1 MRSSYY
7 FNKYIIAEYL
17 KYHIPETVSDLEL
30 LYSDDPQDFK
40 ILTKQE
46 RHDKIQYMNST
57 VIQITNDPKTIKSYL
72 MNYTYTCDTKII
84 NPIFE
89 IRLKYLKYRELDTD
103 EEKSVFYEAQHKYQ
117 ILYRF
122 INKIKFNKMRKF
134 DNECDLCMVPFSSLL
149 AKQTIWLFENGFRF
163 QFNVRDLLNIVISSL
178 SSCFYMFETAKLP
191 KNPFTNT
198 KLTLFQL
205 HLIYIRLCEM
215 KIKIPLIFELFY
227 KSNFILKKFKR
238 DNSRFLAICAIETH
252 YRKDVVATKERV
264 IDVLEMINDFCNPF
278 MKIRFHKH
286 FPMQKIYDVFRPYL
300 ILRTK
305 WVAFQCFDSKEKLE
319 NGLKIFNMYNPM
331 FGHKYFVNGSAG
343 FDDRHISFGDLFNS
357 KFYDENTQSM
367 IEVANHNKNK
377 YGSLFC
383 TGLRPIDDVQ
393 YVLMKSYENQFPE
406 YEPQPQV
413 VQEEEEEPQVVQE
426 EEEEEEEDE
435 DDDDEEHE
443 DEDEDDEDEE
453 QDDEGDYDP

>member
-7 FNKYIIAEYL
+7 FNKYVINEYS
-17 KYHIPETVSDLEL
+17 KYHTPEIISDIEL

-40 ILTKQE
+40 ILSKQE
-46 RHDKIQYMNST
+46 RHDKILYMNST
-57 VIQITNDPKTIKSYL
+57 VIQIKNDPKIIKSYL
-72 MNYTYTCDTKII
+72 LNYVYTCDHKII

-89 IRLKYLKYRELDTD
+89 IRLKYLKYRELDID
-103 EEKSVFYEAQHKYQ
+103 EEKSVFYEAQRKYQ
-117 ILYRF
+117 VLYRF

-149 AKQTIWLFENGFRF
+149 AKQTIWLFENGLRF

-215 KIKIPLIFELFY
+215 KIKIPLMFELFY

-238 DNSRFLAICAIETH
+238 DNSRFLAMCAIETH
-252 YRKDVVATKERV
+252 YRKDVVVSKERV
-264 IDVLEMINDFCNPF
+264 IDVLEMINDYCNPF

-286 FPMQKIYDVFRPYL
+286 FPIQKIYDVFRPYL
-300 ILRTK
+300 ILRSK

-319 NGLKIFNMYNPM
+319 NGLKIFSMYNPM
-331 FGHKYFVNGSAG
+331 FGYKYFDKIGNSD

-367 IEVANHNKNK
+367 IEVATHNKNK

-393 YVLMKSYENQFPE
+393 YILMKTYENQFPE
-406 YEPQPQV
+406 YDPPVIQQQEEN
-413 VQEEEEEPQVVQE
+413 EEEEEEEEEHYDSEEEEEEEEHYDSEEE
-426 EEEEEEEDE
+426 EEEEEEEDN
-435 DDDDEEHE
+435 
-443 DEDEDDEDEE
+443 
-453 QDDEGDYDP
+453 YDP

>member
-1 MRSSYY
+1 
-7 FNKYIIAEYL
+7 
-17 KYHIPETVSDLEL
+17 
-30 LYSDDPQDFK
+30 
-40 ILTKQE
+40 
-46 RHDKIQYMNST
+46 MNST
-57 VIQITNDPKTIKSYL
+57 VIQIKNDPKIIKSYL
-72 MNYTYTCDTKII
+72 LNYTYTCDSKII

-89 IRLKYLKYRELDTD
+89 IRLKYLKYRELDTN

-134 DNECDLCMVPFSSLL
+134 DNECDLCMVPFSSLPP
-149 AKQTIWLFENGFRF
+149 KQSIWLFENGFRF
-163 QFNVRDLLNIVISSL
+163 QFNVRDLLNIVLSSL

-215 KIKIPLIFELFY
+215 KIKIPLMFELFY

-238 DNSRFLAICAIETH
+238 DNSRFLAMCAIETH

-331 FGHKYFVNGSAG
+331 FGHKYFVNGNAG

-367 IEVANHNKNK
+367 IEVATHNKNK

-393 YVLMKSYENQFPE
+393 YILMKTYENQFPE

-413 VQEEEEEPQVVQE
+413 VQQE
-426 EEEEEEEDE
+426 EEKEEE
-435 DDDDEEHE
+435 DEEHE
-443 DEDEDDEDEE
+443 DEDEEDEEQEDSEDSE